1 MQSALAFR
9 GSTEWETAAVTD
21 SDEFPKGK
29 ATPEALEDCDE
40 GPLRAGQ
47 PGAGMPDDR
56 TPLDDAF
63 LDRVRMLASLI

>member
-21 SDEFPKGK
+21 SDEFSKGK
-29 ATPEALEDCDE
+29 ATPGALEDCNE
-40 GPLRAGQ
+40 GPLCAGP

>member
-1 MQSALAFR
+1 M
-9 GSTEWETAAVTD
+9 TD

-29 ATPEALEDCDE
+29 ATPGALEDYNE

-47 PGAGMPDDR
+47 PGAGMPYDQ